1 MKKLFQNEFETVAA
15 CYTNSLI
22 LSQIFLFLSAC
33 FFVNK
38 QICDCFSKGYSRSPN
53 VSYEQRKLLEQKKN
67 SSLSGWLVILIFIF
81 NADQQISF
89 PLSFLYCYIS
99 GKIEATSSGSPPS
112 GSSPP
117 SSSSL
122 EWYYIGGPL
131 AAVVFLLALISY
143 IKKRRETGKI
153 LIRQCFGARRS
164 YFKQVIFC
172 ISNTDFEVPST
183 ITAKPITNQITKT
196 L

>member
-1 MKKLFQNEFETVAA
+1 MN
-15 CYTNSLI
+15 N
-22 LSQIFLFLSAC
+22 
-33 FFVNK
+33 VNCWNK
-38 QICDCFSKGYSRSPN
+38 
-53 VSYEQRKLLEQKKN
+53 KKN

-131 AAVVFLLALISY
+131 AAIVFLLALISY
-143 IKKRRETGKI
+143 IKKRRETGKMLPYENKMSSYGRLWL

-172 ISNTDFEVPST
+172 ISSTDFEGPST
-183 ITAKPITNQITKT
+183 VLAKPITNQITKT